1 MSTAPGKKPP
11 EVKKGPPG
19 WIVSF
24 SDMVTLLLAFFVLLQ
39 SFAHMQDPDLFY
51 VGRDSFRRAINS
63 YGLPGLLT
71 GRPEKVRAEYKKNK
85 YTSDPAEHD
94 IPPNRLLD
102 AEEEEI
108 REKFRDLSNRLN
120 TKASDITDE
129 LVDKRVT
136 PISFPS
142 GRAELDEQAQ
152 AYLTE
157 MAVDLRQ
164 NLARRGVKVY
174 VIGLASDLKPGR
186 ERWLLSAKRA
196 GAVEKYLRDECA
208 EATRRLGWQFI
219 SWGTSDG
226 GSWRRKLGRIDSKA
240 SIVIVVTKERN

>member
-1 MSTAPGKKPP
+1 MSRAPEIKPT
-11 EVKKGPPG
+11 ERKKGPPG

-39 SFAHMQDPDLFY
+39 SFASMQDPDLFY
-51 VGRDSFRRAINS
+51 VGRDSFRRAIN
-63 YGLPGLLT
+63 GFGIPGLLT
-71 GRPEKVRAEYKKNK
+71 GRPEKPRAKYKKNK
-85 YTSDPAEHD
+85 HTSDPAEHE

-108 REKFRDLSNRLN
+108 REKFRDLTDRLN
-120 TKASDITDE
+120 TESSDITDE
-129 LVDKRVT
+129 LVDKRIT
-136 PISFPS
+136 PISFPN
-142 GRAELDEQAQ
+142 GRAELDGQAQ

-174 VIGLASDLKPGR
+174 VIGLASKLKPGR
-186 ERWLLSAKRA
+186 DRWLLSAKRA
-196 GAVEKYLRDECA
+196 GVVEKYLRDECT
-208 EATRRLGWQFI
+208 EATRRLGWQFT
-219 SWGTSDG
+219 SWGASDG